1 MSAVVKTYLT
11 ERQEQAPSGEVCQT
25 WAELEDL
32 YTRKSVAES
41 PLGSQRSHAFCPS
54 NRLWHQLTVRL
65 KEFVKS
71 DCFNGSKGLLEVRI
85 NDIY

>member
-11 ERQEQAPSGEVCQT
+11 ERQEQAPSGEICQA

-32 YTRKSVAES
+32 YSRK
-41 PLGSQRSHAFCPS
+41 
-54 NRLWHQLTVRL
+54 LWHQLTVRL

-71 DCFNGSKGLLEVRI
+71 DCFNGSKGLLELYEKFVSDFEHR
-85 NDIY
+85 